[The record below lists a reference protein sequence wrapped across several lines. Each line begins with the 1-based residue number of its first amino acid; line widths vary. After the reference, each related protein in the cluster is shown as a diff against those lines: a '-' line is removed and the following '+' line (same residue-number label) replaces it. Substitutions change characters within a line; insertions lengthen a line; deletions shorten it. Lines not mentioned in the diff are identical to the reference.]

1 MHEGEGRGIER
12 APLERTHLD
21 PSAANVGYADAEPAR
36 AFPRYSPPWRRAL
49 NQVIETEI
57 LPRLMMAHRAK
68 APGARKPR
76 AHCPPCDVDAF
87 TFALVDPDATVAP
100 RLAERYR
107 DDGASIEAV
116 FLDLLAPAARKLGK
130 MWETDERDFV
140 EITVGLGRLH
150 QIVGAFRASAESFA
164 GDVNKRAKV
173 LLLLSPGEG
182 HGFGLEIVDCLLQA
196 AGYRVR
202 KGDPRTYLDE
212 LRREDFDLVG
222 FSISCA
228 RNLPALE
235 SAVRQARAA
244 SRNRSIWVIAGGPI
258 FVGDPELARNIGV
271 DGVASDGDAAIQLAR
286 SLLDR
291 R

>member
-76 AHCPPCDVDAF
+76 AQCPPFDVDAF
-87 TFALVDPDATVAP
+87 TFALVDPDASVAP

-130 MWETDERDFV
+130 MWETDERDH
-140 EITVGLGRLH
+140 GRARAPASDRRRLSR
-150 QIVGAFRASAESFA
+150 QRGVLRRRRQQTRQGAASA
-164 GDVNKRAKV
+164 
-173 LLLLSPGEG
+173 
-182 HGFGLEIVDCLLQA
+182 
-196 AGYRVR
+196 
-202 KGDPRTYLDE
+202 
-212 LRREDFDLVG
+212 
-222 FSISCA
+222 
-228 RNLPALE
+228 
-235 SAVRQARAA
+235 
-244 SRNRSIWVIAGGPI
+244 
-258 FVGDPELARNIGV
+258 
-271 DGVASDGDAAIQLAR
+271 
-286 SLLDR
+286 
-291 R
+291 